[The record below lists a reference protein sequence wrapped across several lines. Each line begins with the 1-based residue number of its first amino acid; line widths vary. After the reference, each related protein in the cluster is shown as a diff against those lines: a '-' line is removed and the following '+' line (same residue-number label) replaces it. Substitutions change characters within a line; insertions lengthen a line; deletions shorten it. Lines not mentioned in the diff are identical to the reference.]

1 MIIRWIEAATRN
13 PVWVLFLLSLLGLL
27 GLRSAV
33 RLPVDAVPDITGVQV
48 MVATHTGAMDPEE
61 IETTVTYPIEA
72 ELAGIQN
79 VTEIRSITKYGLS
92 QVNVIFSDAMD
103 VYFARQLIAERLQS
117 VAATL
122 PEGLKPEMGAVT
134 TGLGEVVM
142 YSVEARPGTE
152 LAGKPPEERLRYLRT
167 IQEWVVRPVLKTV
180 PGVAEVDS
188 NGGYQKAIYIQF
200 DPSQLIA
207 QGIGP
212 VALAQLLQ
220 ESGMNRGGGY
230 IERDDRRII
239 VKNNA
244 RFKSL
249 EEIRNF
255 PVRIHA
261 IGAPEK
267 LSELARVSEG
277 NRPRVGSATHN
288 GAETVLGTILMRT
301 GANSRTVAHESVQK
315 IKTLSLPDDVK
326 VEVLYARSY
335 LVDATIQTVA
345 KNLIE
350 GGVLVIIVLLLIAG
364 NFRAALIV
372 SLAIPLSMLAAL
384 MGMEQMGIS
393 ANLMSLGAIDFG
405 LIVDGSVVVIENIL
419 RKMEDEPEALE
430 EKGKFAVIMEAMKE
444 VTGPVLTGLS
454 IIMIVYV
461 PILLLTGIEGKMFRP
476 MAITVLLALAASLVI
491 ALLVM
496 PSLALLFLKP
506 PRPHKAS
513 LFQYISNAF
522 EPLLQYSIRH
532 PYRITS
538 GSVGIFVLSV
548 LLFFTLGANFLPE
561 FDERD
566 MVIGLTRNAD
576 ISMDA
581 TLEHQKRSEQA
592 IMQFPEVDTVFSR
605 IGTPES
611 ATDPMGIHLSD
622 TFVILKKDYDDW
634 PLRNDGERYTKN
646 ELFDAMSQAI
656 EKASPGQEHSPTQPI
671 AMRFNEMLE
680 GSRADLSL
688 RIFGPDLKML
698 MKYIQVSE
706 DILKDI
712 DGVVEVS
719 ADALTALRQSPVL
732 EFRPRPQDM
741 TYWGIDSSGIGQ
753 AFEIS
758 MAGHEIASFYELD
771 RRFPIILSM
780 RDDYRN
786 DMNRAARLPVDLP
799 DGGVVPLSDVAN
811 LQLMEQ
817 VTTISRINSRRYSS
831 LAIYIQ
837 DRDVESVVE
846 EADKRIREKLDLQGD
861 FSIEWAGQYKN
872 LQRARLRI
880 LMIIPLTL
888 ILIFLLLYQSLKS
901 LKQTLLVLSCIP
913 MAISGGILLLWLR
926 DIPFSV
932 SASVGMIALSG
943 IAILNG
949 TVLVNF
955 FNDLRRS
962 GHSVLDSVFR
972 GTLIRLRPVL
982 MTGLVAGLGFIPMA
996 FNSGTG
1002 AEVQRPLATVVVGGL
1017 ITATILT
1024 LFVVPALYYRLE
1036 RKHDD
1041 H

>member
-1 MIIRWIEAATRN
+1 MLHKWIESSLRN

-33 RLPVDAVPDITGVQV
+33 QLPVDAVPDITGVQV

-72 ELAGIQN
+72 ELAGIQS
-79 VTEIRSITKYGLS
+79 VSEIRSITKYGLS
-92 QVNVIFSDAMD
+92 QVNVIFDDSMD

-142 YSVEARPGTE
+142 YSVEAKPGSE
-152 LAGKPPEERLRYLRT
+152 LASKPAQERLRYLRT
-167 IQEWVVRPVLKTV
+167 VQEWAIRPVLKTV

-188 NGGYQKAIYIQF
+188 NGGFQKAIFINF
-200 DPSQLIA
+200 DPARLIA

-212 VALAQLLQ
+212 VALVGLLQ

-230 IERDDRRII
+230 IERDEKRII

-244 RFKSL
+244 RFQSL
-249 EEIRNF
+249 SQIQSF

-261 IGAPEK
+261 IGAPER
-267 LSELARVSEG
+267 LSELATVQEG

-288 GAETVLGTILMRT
+288 AQETVLGTILMRT
-301 GANSRTVAHESVQK
+301 RANSRTVAHESIEK
-315 IKTLSLPDDVK
+315 IKTLDLPEDVK

-350 GGVLVIIVLLLIAG
+350 GGVLVILVLLLIAG

-372 SLAIPLSMLAAL
+372 SMAIPLSMLAAL
-384 MGMEQMGIS
+384 LGMERFGIS

-419 RKMEDEPEALE
+419 RKMEEEPNAVQER
-430 EKGKFAVIMEAMKE
+430 GKLQVILEAMKE
-444 VTGPVLTGLS
+444 VTGPVVTGLS

-476 MAITVLLALAASLVI
+476 MALTVLLALAASLVI

-496 PSLALLFLKP
+496 PALSLLFLKQP
-506 PRPHKAS
+506 KPHKS
-513 LFQYISNAF
+513 SVFGYISNAF
-522 EPLLQYSIRH
+522 EPVLEYSIRH
-532 PYRITS
+532 PYRIVS
-538 GSVGIFVLSV
+538 GSAGLFFVSLM
-548 LLFFTLGANFLPE
+548 LFFTLGANFLPE

-566 MVIGLTRNAD
+566 LVIGLTRNAD
-576 ISMDA
+576 ISMEA
-581 TLEHQKRSEQA
+581 TLEHQKKSEKA
-592 IMQFPEVDTVFSR
+592 IMEFPEVETVFSR

-622 TFVILKKDYDDW
+622 TFVILKKDYDEW
-634 PLRNDGERYTKN
+634 PERVDGRRFTKS
-646 ELFDAMSQAI
+646 ELFEAMSTKI
-656 EKASPGQEHSPTQPI
+656 EEASPGQEHSPTQPI

-688 RIFGPDLKML
+688 RIFGPDLQSL
-698 MKYIQVSE
+698 MEYIQKSE
-706 DILKDI
+706 EILRSI

-719 ADALTALRQSPVL
+719 ADALTALRKSPVL

-741 TYWGIDSSGIGQ
+741 TYWGIDSAGIGQ
-753 AFEIS
+753 AFEIA
-758 MAGHEIASFYELD
+758 MAGHTIASYYEND
-771 RRFPIILSM
+771 RRFPIILRM
-780 RDDYRN
+780 REDHRN
-786 DMNRAARLPVDLP
+786 NMERAARLPVDLP

-837 DRDVESVVE
+837 DRDIESVVE
-846 EADKRIREKLDLQGD
+846 EADSRIREELNMPEN

-880 LMIIPLTL
+880 LTIIPLTL

-901 LKQTLLVLSCIP
+901 LKQSMLVLSCIP

-955 FNDLRRS
+955 FNDLRRD
-962 GHSVLDSVFR
+962 GHSLMDAVFR

-996 FNSGTG
+996 FNTGTG

-1017 ITATILT
+1017 ITATLLT
-1024 LFVVPALYYRLE
+1024 LLVVPTLYYRLE
-1036 RKHDD
+1036 KNHE
-1041 H
+1041 

>member
-1 MIIRWIEAATRN
+1 MINRWIEAATRN
-13 PVWVLFLLSLLGLL
+13 PVWVIFLLSLLALL

-33 RLPVDAVPDITGVQV
+33 SLPVDAVPDITGVQV

-79 VTEIRSITKYGLS
+79 VSEIRSITKYGLS
-92 QVNVIFSDAMD
+92 QVNIIFDDSMD

-117 VAATL
+117 VAAAL

-142 YSVEARPGTE
+142 YSVEARPGSE
-152 LAGKPPEERLRYLRT
+152 LASRSPEDRLRYLRT
-167 IQEWVVRPVLKTV
+167 IQEWVIRPTLKTV

-188 NGGYQKAIYIQF
+188 NGGYQKAIFINF
-200 DPSQLIA
+200 DPASLIS

-212 VALAQLLQ
+212 VALVQLLQ

-230 IERDDRRII
+230 IERENRRII

-249 EEIRNF
+249 DEIKRF

-261 IGAPEK
+261 IGAPER
-267 LSELARVSEG
+267 LTELASVSEG

-288 GAETVLGTILMRT
+288 GEETVLGTILMRT
-301 GANSRTVAHESVQK
+301 GANSRTVSHESVQK
-315 IKTLSLPDDVK
+315 IQSLDLPDDVK
-326 VEVLYARSY
+326 VQVLYARSY
-335 LVDATIQTVA
+335 LVDATIKTVA
-345 KNLIE
+345 KNLVE
-350 GGVLVIIVLLLIAG
+350 GGVLVILVLLLIAG

-419 RKMEDEPEALE
+419 RKMEEEPEAIQ
-430 EKGKFAVIMEAMKE
+430 EKGKAQVILEAMKE
-444 VTGPVLTGLS
+444 VSGPVITGLS

-491 ALLVM
+491 ALFVM

-506 PRPHKAS
+506 PKPHKFS
-513 LFQYISNAF
+513 FFSYISNAF
-522 EPLLQYSIRH
+522 EPVLEYCIRH
-532 PYRITS
+532 PYRVTS
-538 GSVGIFVLSV
+538 GSVGVFVLSV

-581 TLEHQKRSEQA
+581 TLDHQIKSEKA

-611 ATDPMGIHLSD
+611 ATDPMGIHLAD
-622 TFVILKKDYDDW
+622 TFVILKKNYDEW
-634 PLRNDGERYTKN
+634 PERKDGNRYTKA

-656 EKASPGQEHSPTQPI
+656 EQASPGQEHSPTQPI

-688 RIFGPDLKML
+688 RIFGPDLKQL
-698 MKYIQVSE
+698 MGYIQKSE
-706 DILKDI
+706 DILREI

-732 EFRPRPQDM
+732 EFRPRPEDM
-741 TYWGIDSSGIGQ
+741 TYWGIDSAGIGS
-753 AFEIS
+753 AFEIA
-758 MAGHEIASFYELD
+758 MAGHQIASYYEQD
-771 RRFPIILSM
+771 RRFPIILRM

-786 DMNRAARLPVDLP
+786 DMKRAARLPVDLP
-799 DGGVVPLSDVAN
+799 DGGVVPLSDVAS

-837 DRDVESVVE
+837 DRDIESVVE
-846 EADKRIREKLDLQGD
+846 EADQRIRKELQLPEEVT
-861 FSIEWAGQYKN
+861 IEWAGQYKN

-880 LMIIPLTL
+880 LTIIPLTL

-901 LKQTLLVLSCIP
+901 LRQTLLVLSCIP

-955 FNDLRRS
+955 FNDLRRT
-962 GHSVLDSVFR
+962 GHSVLDAVFR

-1036 RKHDD
+1036 RHHDD
-1041 H
+1041 